1 MLLSRGHLRKVRPVG
16 AAGRLAGQMAANLRK
31 AKKAARLSLTPRW
44 RSALRHGVAATIEH
58 DKVDFRTDFKTVLDV
73 GGHHGQFTLFALERF
88 ESARIVTFE
97 PQSDGV
103 ELIRTVTAKESR
115 VTIEN
120 FALGATPGTA
130 QLNISRRS
138 DSSSLLPIGRGQTE
152 AFPGTE
158 AERTETIAVETL
170 DNLLPGEIERP
181 ALLKID
187 VQGFELDVLRG
198 ATRTLSE
205 IDNIFV
211 ECSFIELYEGQPL
224 IGEIIAFLAER
235 EFELAGVFGTSYD
248 ARGRC
253 LQTDCLF
260 RRQ

>member
-1 MLLSRGHLRKVRPVG
+1 
-16 AAGRLAGQMAANLRK
+16 MAANLRK
-31 AKKAARLSLTPRW
+31 ARKAARLSLTPRW

-58 DKVDFRTDFKTVLDV
+58 EQVAFDHDFKTVLDV
-73 GGHHGQFTLFALERF
+73 GGHHGQFTLFALQRF
-88 ESARIVTFE
+88 PSAQITTFE
-97 PQSDGV
+97 PQTDGV
-103 ELIRTVTAKESR
+103 EKIRAVTAGESR
-115 VTIEN
+115 VSIEN

-158 AERTETIAVETL
+158 AARTETIAVETL
-170 DNLLPGEIERP
+170 DNLVADGIARP

-198 ATRTLSE
+198 ALRTLSE
-205 IDNIFV
+205 IDSIFV
-211 ECSFIELYEGQPL
+211 ECSFVELYEGQPL
-224 IGEIIAFLAER
+224 IGEIIDFLAEH
-235 EFELAGVFGTSYD
+235 EFELAGVFGTTYD
-248 ARGRC
+248 AGGSC